1 MRNLLAITGSS
12 LLLALARIVA
22 DRSFAVC
29 ITWLAGG
36 ISRARLGVQV
46 QQVLVNLARNL
57 EVVHTQLAD
66 ALGKRS
72 HVTLAA
78 LIADLAGLDR
88 RTVARSLEQVLAH
101 TDYDCH
107 VLVRRKQD

>member
-22 DRSFAVC
+22 NRSFAVC

-72 HVTLAA
+72 HVTLAS

-101 TDYDCH
+101 SSIH
-107 VLVRRKQD
+107 